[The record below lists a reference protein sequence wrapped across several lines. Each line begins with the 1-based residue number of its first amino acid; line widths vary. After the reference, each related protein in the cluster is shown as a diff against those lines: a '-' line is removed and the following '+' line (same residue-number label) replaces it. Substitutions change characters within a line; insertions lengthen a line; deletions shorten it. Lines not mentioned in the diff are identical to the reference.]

1 MVFLIYQL
9 HQYLREPVATVWLQ
23 AGMKVTLDV
32 QEDPETG
39 DLYLQFTEEMLAE
52 LGWMIGDE
60 LDWIDNKDGSWTL
73 RRKTSTP

>member
-1 MVFLIYQL
+1 
-9 HQYLREPVATVWLQ
+9 
-23 AGMKVTLDV
+23 MKFTLDL
-32 QEDPETG
+32 QEDSETG